1 MSIAIMFILVGIVAV
16 FVLNYINIIDT
27 RQFIGDTVPL
37 FKSLMEDDYK
47 FLLSV
52 KYDSETSFDVDA
64 LFKKRIS
71 NAFITL
77 VIFGILLPLQS
88 FGTSNFFT
96 SVLVAFGIAFL
107 VFKLPYM
114 QLKTLYKKNLYRI
127 NLMLPYYLK
136 SLEILI
142 QHYTVPVAISRS
154 IDTAPEIFKPGLQKL
169 ISRIEAGDM
178 SVDPYMDFAKEYPVR
193 DSMRMMRLL
202 YRLSLGSQENKQEQ
216 LMMFAKSVSTLQN
229 KAREQKYKNRLE
241 RMEQKTMMMLV
252 CTGGGIIL
260 LLLLSITMMMML

>member
-1 MSIAIMFILVGIVAV
+1 MSIEIMFILITVITV
-16 FVLNYINIIDT
+16 FVLNYINVIDT
-27 RQFIGDTVPL
+27 NRFVGDTVPF
-37 FKSLMEDDYK
+37 FKGLMEEDYK

-52 KYDSETSFDVDA
+52 KYGSDVSIDVDA

-71 NAFITL
+71 NAIITL
-77 VIFGILLPLQS
+77 IVFMIILL
-88 FGTSNFFT
+88 TNANINNFFI
-96 SVLVAFGIAFL
+96 SALLAFGIAFL

-114 QLKTLYKKNLYRI
+114 QLKTLYKRNLYRI

-216 LMMFAKSVSTLQN
+216 LMMFSKTVSTLQN

-241 RMEQKTMMMLV
+241 KMEQKTMMMLV

-260 LLLLSITMMMML
+260 LLLMSITRMMML